1 MGGSGALKN
10 KTRKITEST
19 YHALAKAARCSKLIS
34 IIEHFRLNADL
45 TGIKKKEKKNT
56 QPAAIHHK
64 EEILH
69 LMGRND
75 NILVQQSHKFNASAS
90 GILNS

>member
-10 KTRKITEST
+10 KTGKITEST
-19 YHALAKAARCSKLIS
+19 YHAPAKAARCSKFIS

-45 TGIKKKEKKNT
+45 TCISKKKKK
-56 QPAAIHHK
+56 AAIHHK
-64 EEILH
+64 KIILH
-69 LMGRND
+69 LMGRN
-75 NILVQQSHKFNASAS
+75 NNTLGQQSHKLNVSAS